1 MTPLV
6 GLNHETSTKLALD
19 PLSLRSLE
27 QKHVVI
33 FGDFNIAPT
42 ASEFDALIRRHYSY
56 VIRENTNISLKTPLG
71 STITDNMWLSA
82 QVKALA
88 TGRSHHSLLDCT
100 SIVSLLDR
108 SGVIRDKLTS
118 MWIPAGWTWGGLVSD
133 HCPIWME
140 FDLSN

>member
-6 GLNHETSTKLALD
+6 GLNHETSTKLSLS
-19 PLSLRSLE
+19 LSLRSLE

-42 ASEFDALIRRHYSY
+42 ASEFDALIRRQYSY

-71 STITDNMWLSA
+71 STSTDNIWLSP

-88 TGRSHHSLLDCT
+88 TGRSYHP
-100 SIVSLLDR
+100 
-108 SGVIRDKLTS
+108 VIES
-118 MWIPAGWTWGGLVSD
+118 CAQAFS
-133 HCPIWME
+133 HE
-140 FDLSN
+140 